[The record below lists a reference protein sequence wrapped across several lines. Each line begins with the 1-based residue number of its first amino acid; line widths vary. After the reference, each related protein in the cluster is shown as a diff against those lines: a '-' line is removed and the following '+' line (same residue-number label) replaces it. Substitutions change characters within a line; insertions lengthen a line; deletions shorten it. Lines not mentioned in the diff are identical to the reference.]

1 MSGLVVYHNP
11 SCTKSRKAV
20 GYLEEQQ
27 QQKDN
32 KIYELEICKYKA
44 DPPSQQVLQH
54 LAEYLGLMEKDDA
67 TRPWDVLVRPEA
79 KNKASSW
86 EEVWTLL
93 EQDPALLERPFV
105 IDWDNK
111 KAALGRAVPAHPDL
125 RTVETLVEEYIANK
139 KYKTTNMKMTARVPL
154 ERTSLSSGEVFVARQ
169 PVVSLEVQATAP
181 AIHRPH
187 ERKPELNKSKSTK
200 SVNFD
205 NKILTLGLARN

>member
-11 SCTKSRKAV
+11 SCSKSRKAV

-27 QQKDN
+27 QQQEN

-44 DPPSQQVLQH
+44 DPPSKQVLQH

-79 KNKASSW
+79 KKKASSW

-111 KAALGRAVPAHPDL
+111 KAALGRAVPGHPDL
-125 RTVETLVEEYIANK
+125 RTVETLVEEHIANK
-139 KYKTTNMKMTARVPL
+139 K
-154 ERTSLSSGEVFVARQ
+154 
-169 PVVSLEVQATAP
+169 
-181 AIHRPH
+181 
-187 ERKPELNKSKSTK
+187 
-200 SVNFD
+200 
-205 NKILTLGLARN
+205 